1 MLQKIQKQSVT
12 FGWVEFW
19 VMPKLYMAQCITV
32 NGCFIDIIMQCDV

>member
-19 VMPKLYMAQCITV
+19 VRPKLYMTQCITMLM
-32 NGCFIDIIMQCDV
+32 GASLTL